1 MTAVLNCLTER
12 KLVTFKLAY
21 NESCP
26 DDYEPP
32 MFIPAPQTRSG
43 ESDCLVF
50 TTHDVNEP
58 PERISIGSVDTRH
71 LGLVALSDCTNM
83 ADRTDS
89 PP

>member
-1 MTAVLNCLTER
+1 MLNCFAER

-32 MFIPAPQTRSG
+32 MFIPAPQNENG
-43 ESDCLVF
+43 DPNQLVF
-50 TTHDVNEP
+50 TTHNVNEP
-58 PERISIGSVDTRH
+58 PECVSIGTVDTRH

-83 ADRTDS
+83 AARIDS

>member
-1 MTAVLNCLTER
+1 MLNCFAER

-32 MFIPAPQTRSG
+32 MFIPAPQNGSG
-43 ESDCLVF
+43 DPNRLVF

-58 PERISIGSVDTRH
+58 PERVSIGTVDTCH
-71 LGLVALSDCTNM
+71 LGLVALSDCTSM
-83 ADRTDS
+83 AARIDS

>member
-1 MTAVLNCLTER
+1 MLNCFAER

-32 MFIPAPQTRSG
+32 MFIPAPQNGSG
-43 ESDCLVF
+43 VSNRLIF

-58 PERISIGSVDTRH
+58 PERISIGTVETRH
-71 LGLVALSDCTNM
+71 LGLGPFSVCANV
-83 ADRTDS
+83 TDS
-89 PP
+89 LP